1 MFLKEKFDSQGVFEK
16 LKARLVAN
24 GAQQDRVGMENTD
37 SPTASTVALYLMLAI
52 AAKEGRKASTHDI
65 GTAFLNA
72 KMTGEVVHMELE
84 PLLANYLVE
93 ICPEYE
99 SYVSENGKIVVKLDR
114 ALYGCVQSAKL
125 WYDTLKAALI
135 EFGYC
140 VNEMDPCVFNK
151 TVDGVKSTLLV
162 HVDDILCLCKLEK
175 EHDDLAAMLKAKF
188 GESKCHKGE
197 VLSFLGMTI
206 DLSVRGKVTI
216 KTEGY
221 VKDILAEYGV
231 EGVAESPATNKLF
244 KVLEGDK
251 LLPEDKRERFHKF
264 VAKLLYLTRRTRP
277 DIAVAVTYL
286 CTKVQKATEG
296 DQVKLDRVMKYLNN
310 TQDDC
315 VVLSAS
321 DNLQLVAY
329 IDASYGVHADGKS
342 HSGLY
347 LTIGK
352 GPVLVRSSKQKLT
365 ARSSTEAEL
374 VALSDNVTYV
384 IWARD
389 FLLAQGY
396 EVGPAVIYQD
406 NQSTIAMVKQSETV
420 QVKSKHIKVR
430 RSHVK
435 ELVDDGSVVVEYKPT
450 GLMVADVLT
459 KALQGN
465 LFRRM
470 RGWIRGYL

>member
-1 MFLKEKFDSQGVFEK
+1 
-16 LKARLVAN
+16 
-24 GAQQDRVGMENTD
+24 
-37 SPTASTVALYLMLAI
+37 
-52 AAKEGRKASTHDI
+52 
-65 GTAFLNA
+65 
-72 KMTGEVVHMELE
+72 
-84 PLLANYLVE
+84 VE

-221 VKDILAEYGV
+221 FKDILAEYGV